1 MARRERGPSQ
11 SGVGNLTRSERPGTG
26 EGMTALREG
35 SVTESTGAVSATD
48 ARAPQRDTR
57 TAGWRLRNW
66 RLPTKLAAVL
76 LIPTIAALALG
87 GLRVNSDLADATE
100 FNRLA
105 NQIQLESAVADLVQQ
120 LQRERDLS
128 TLHVASGKALD
139 RVVLDRQLRRV
150 NDTIDALNTKILEL
164 SGDLGDDVVT
174 RFRQASSQLNRLNS
188 LRNAVRDT
196 AYPSD
201 AVLRTYSESVE
212 SLLDLG
218 EQAIA
223 GINDPELVRLHLA
236 TNAIARI
243 KEQESRKRGIML
255 DVFQRGQLGSPQE
268 RLILSAEAELNAA
281 RNDFRKSATPDQAKI
296 YDDTVTGLIVDTA
309 NDMVETALNLGENE
323 QSLEALRP
331 EKWDIAATLTV
342 NLTRD
347 VENLLLEQ
355 LQNRTDELT
364 GQARRAAFVDSGIVL
379 VSLLLALVMALFVAR
394 SILQPLRVL
403 RRTALDVAD
412 HGLPEAV
419 GRILKDPNPQEA
431 AKSAIAPV
439 PITTR
444 EEVGQV
450 ARAFDAVHGEAVR
463 LAAEQALLR
472 DNVNSMFVNLSRRS
486 QALVERQLNLID
498 RLEQDEQDPDQLAS
512 LFELDHLATRMRRN
526 SENLLVL
533 SGTDLSRRLTRPVP
547 AAEVLGAA
555 VSEVEQYARVQVGQ
569 TPELTVQG
577 RAVNDLVHLIAELL
591 DNATAFSDPVTKVTV
606 RTARTRKGELAIEI
620 QDRGVGMG
628 EQEIND
634 ANTRLADPP
643 DVDVAV
649 SRRMGLYVVARLAK
663 RHDIKVRLRSNE
675 DIEGGTTALVLVPDT
690 LVQQPGQA
698 GAPIEPAAA
707 FPSQNPAQRSAGIAG
722 AFGGGGLGNGGGGL
736 AGGLGGGPSPAD
748 DEPSFPSF
756 PSLPRVE
763 DEQPAFP
770 VSFVRGDGEHDPA
783 RVPAFGD
790 VPAEVPAE
798 TSAEISQPWLPV
810 GDERDAEREPSG
822 SFGEP
827 TLFTAYEDRDEQD
840 QDQHGFETAQFAA
853 AVEPGFHTANGSFDT
868 GSFDT
873 GSADTGSADTGT
885 GVFGSAFGARA
896 PEAPAHRNG
905 TAPSPAAKEVEHDL
919 DAPTER
925 LPIYE
930 AVLSQW
936 FQAVGSE
943 TSAATAQAVPPAP
956 AAGAGA
962 TREPVRESL
971 PTRRPQPVPPVAP
984 TTSEDAPPRR
994 GTLDASANGHAAR
1007 DSEGALAHTG
1017 DAAPSL
1023 TENGLPKRQPG
1034 SPTALPKRATENP
1047 YGEVSR
1053 VTEPEPVAEP
1063 EPSAPS
1069 AESVWHSPADEGWQ
1083 AAQALLAKA
1092 PETTTQ
1098 AGLPK
1103 RVPKAQLV
1111 PGSAAPKPQAAERQP
1126 QRPPLPPRSADA
1138 IRGRMS
1144 SLQQGVRRGRHALID
1159 AYAGDMSS
1167 RQDEEQE

>member
-1 MARRERGPSQ
+1 MTEQ
-11 SGVGNLTRSERPGTG
+11 TGTG
-26 EGMTALREG
+26 PTKAG
-35 SVTESTGAVSATD
+35 
-48 ARAPQRDTR
+48 RAQTPR
-57 TAGWRLRNW
+57 TAAWRLRNW
-66 RLPTKLAAVL
+66 RLPTKLTAVL
-76 LIPTIAALALG
+76 LIPTVAAVALG
-87 GLRVNSDLADATE
+87 GLRVNSDLADAADL
-100 FNRLA
+100 NRLA

-128 TLHVASGKALD
+128 ASHVASGRELD

-150 NDTIDALNTKILEL
+150 EDTVQALNAKIADL
-164 SGDLGDDVVT
+164 SADLDDEVVT
-174 RFRQASSQLNRLNS
+174 RFRRASSQLDRLNS
-188 LRNAVRDT
+188 LRNAVRET
-196 AYPSD
+196 NYPSD

-223 GINDPELVRLHLA
+223 GINQPELVRLHLA

-255 DVFQRGQLGSPQE
+255 DVFQRGGFGPGQE
-268 RLILSAEAELNAA
+268 RLLLAANAELDAA

-309 NDMVETALNLGENE
+309 NDMQETALNLAAARAPMT
-323 QSLEALRP
+323 SLRP
-331 EKWDIAATLTV
+331 EKWDIASTLTV

-364 GQARRAAFVDSGIVL
+364 GAARNAAFRDSGIVL
-379 VSLLLALVMALFVAR
+379 GALLLALVMALFVAR
-394 SILQPLRVL
+394 SILNPLRTL
-403 RRTALDVAD
+403 RRTALEVAD

-419 GRILKDPNPQEA
+419 NRILADPNPQEA
-431 AKSAIAPV
+431 AKTAIAPV

-628 EQEIND
+628 EQELID
-634 ANTRLADPP
+634 ANQRLADPP

-690 LVQQPGQA
+690 LVASP
-698 GAPIEPAAA
+698 GAPGSPMGGEPVSA
-707 FPSQNPAQRSAGIAG
+707 FGDSGGFGGATDSGFGDSAFGSTAQRASGIAG
-722 AFGGGGLGNGGGGL
+722 AFGTGTLSRL
-736 AGGLGGGPSPAD
+736 
-748 DEPSFPSF
+748 DEDTSF

-763 DEQPAFP
+763 DEPAFP
-770 VSFVRGDGEHDPA
+770 VSFVQGQGEQDPA
-783 RVPAFGD
+783 RVPAFGETPTFGQAPAET
-790 VPAEVPAE
+790 PAEV
-798 TSAEISQPWLPV
+798 SQPWLR
-810 GDERDAEREPSG
+810 GDERDVDHREPEG

-827 TLFTAYEDRDEQD
+827 TLFTAYEDRAEHDTD
-840 QDQHGFETAQFAA
+840 YGHGFETTQFAPVDSGFL
-853 AVEPGFHTANGSFDT
+853 VEPEPEPEPEH
-868 GSFDT
+868 
-873 GSADTGSADTGT
+873 
-885 GVFGSAFGARA
+885 AR
-896 PEAPAHRNG
+896 RNG
-905 TAPSPAAKEVEHDL
+905 TAPHAAPAAREVEHDL

-956 AAGAGA
+956 
-962 TREPVRESL
+962 EPERPTPAESGL
-971 PTRRPQPVPPVAP
+971 PTRRPRPIPPVAP
-984 TTSEDAPPRR
+984 TTSDDPLPQRGLLDSGQNPPPMREADAGSLPQR
-994 GTLDASANGHAAR
+994 GEATSNRA
-1007 DSEGALAHTG
+1007 EGT
-1017 DAAPSL
+1017 SL
-1023 TENGLPKRQPG
+1023 TEGGLPKRQPG
-1034 SPTALPKRATENP
+1034 SPNNLPKRAA
-1047 YGEVSR
+1047 EVSR

-1063 EPSAPS
+1063 EPAALA
-1069 AESVWHSPADEGWQ
+1069 AESVWESPADEGWQ
-1083 AAQALLAKA
+1083 AAQALLNKA

-1111 PGSAAPKPQAAERQP
+1111 PGSAAPKSTASERQP

>member
-1 MARRERGPSQ
+1 
-11 SGVGNLTRSERPGTG
+11 
-26 EGMTALREG
+26 
-35 SVTESTGAVSATD
+35 VTESTGSGKTDVPQNSATD
-48 ARAPQRDTR
+48 AQSAR
-57 TAGWRLRNW
+57 TSSFRLRNW
-66 RLPTKLAAVL
+66 RLRTKLFAVL

-87 GLRVNSDLADATE
+87 GLRVQTDLQSATD
-100 FNRLA
+100 FNQLA
-105 NQIQLESAVADLVQQ
+105 NEVQLESSVADLVQQ

-128 TLHVASGKALD
+128 ASHVASGKQVD

-150 NDTIDALNTKILEL
+150 NDTSDALQTKITEL
-164 SGDLGDDVVT
+164 SGDLDPEVAD
-174 RFRQASSQLNRLNS
+174 RFRRAAEQLKRLNS

-255 DVFQRGQLGSPQE
+255 DVFQRGDFPASQQRVL
-268 RLILSAEAELNAA
+268 LAANAELEAA
-281 RNDFRKSATPDQAKI
+281 RNDFRKSASADQAKI

-309 NDMVETALNLGENE
+309 NDMQESALNLAAAN
-323 QSLEALRP
+323 QSLATLRP
-331 EKWDIAATLTV
+331 EKWDIASTLTV

-364 GQARRAAFVDSGIVL
+364 GAARADAFRDSGLVL
-379 VSLLLALVMALFVAR
+379 AALLLALAMALFVAR
-394 SILQPLRVL
+394 SILNPLRIL
-403 RRTALDVAD
+403 RRTALNVAD

-419 GRILKDPNPQEA
+419 ERILADPNPQLA
-431 AKSAIAPV
+431 AQNAIAPV

-463 LAAEQALLR
+463 LAAQQALLR
-472 DNVNSMFVNLSRRS
+472 DNVNAMFVNLSRRS

-620 QDRGVGMG
+620 QDRGVGMA
-628 EQEIND
+628 EQDILD
-634 ANTRLADPP
+634 ANVRLADPP

-663 RHDIKVRLRSNE
+663 RHDIKVRLRVNE
-675 DIEGGTTALVLVPDT
+675 DIEGGTTALVVVPST

-698 GAPIEPAAA
+698 APMGGPTESLTD
-707 FPSQNPAQRSAGIAG
+707 FNPAQRASGIAG
-722 AFGGGGLGNGGGGL
+722 AFSGSPRLDDNGGG
-736 AGGLGGGPSPAD
+736 
-748 DEPSFPSF
+748 FPSQGGANDTGYHSSGSLTNTGGF
-756 PSLPRVE
+756 PSQEFSPTGGFS
-763 DEQPAFP
+763 QPDLNMP
-770 VSFVRGDGEHDPA
+770 VSFVRGESVPEPNA
-783 RVPAFGD
+783 VPAFGVTRPEEESNVWLPLSGD
-790 VPAEVPAE
+790 EAPAEKVWPEHANAHDPV
-798 TSAEISQPWLPV
+798 TSTGPQ
-810 GDERDAEREPSG
+810 
-822 SFGEP
+822 
-827 TLFTAYEDRDEQD
+827 TLFTAYEDRHEDASAPIES
-840 QDQHGFETAQFAA
+840 GYETTRFEPVVPRA
-853 AVEPGFHTANGSFDT
+853 AVAEPE
-868 GSFDT
+868 
-873 GSADTGSADTGT
+873 
-885 GVFGSAFGARA
+885 
-896 PEAPAHRNG
+896 PERRNG
-905 TAPSPAAKEVEHDL
+905 NTPARSREVDHDL

-943 TSAATAQAVPPAP
+943 TSAAKAQAVPAVDRP
-956 AAGAGA
+956 
-962 TREPVRESL
+962 EPVRAPEPARTPELVDPPLSDQEEPPL
-971 PTRRPQPVPPVAP
+971 PTRRPKPVPAVAP
-984 TTSEDAPPRR
+984 TTTEVSVPSR
-994 GTLDASANGHAAR
+994 LDGLSAA
-1007 DSEGALAHTG
+1007 
-1017 DAAPSL
+1017 
-1023 TENGLPKRQPG
+1023 GLPKRAPR
-1034 SPTALPKRATENP
+1034 PEAAP
-1047 YGEVSR
+1047 
-1053 VTEPEPVAEP
+1053 VTEPEPVEVEVEQAEEQEAPQMQAEP
-1063 EPSAPS
+1063 T
-1069 AESVWHSPADEGWQ
+1069 AESAWQSPADEGWS
-1083 AAQALLAKA
+1083 AAQALLSKTPDAK
-1092 PETTTQ
+1092 TQ

-1111 PGSAAPKPQAAERQP
+1111 PGSAAPKIPSAQQS
-1126 QRPPLPPRSADA
+1126 QRPPLPPRSPDA

-1159 AYAGDMSS
+1159 AYAGDQSS

>member
-1 MARRERGPSQ
+1 M
-11 SGVGNLTRSERPGTG
+11 
-26 EGMTALREG
+26 
-35 SVTESTGAVSATD
+35 VTESTGVRPGPVNRAAAD
-48 ARAPQRDTR
+48 REAKARGG
-57 TAGWRLRNW
+57 AGWRLRNW
-66 RLPTKLAAVL
+66 RLPTKLTAVL
-76 LIPTIAALALG
+76 LIPTIAAVALG
-87 GLRVNSDLADATE
+87 GLRVNSDLADATDL
-100 FNRLA
+100 NQLA
-105 NQIQLESAVADLVQQ
+105 NQIQLEAAVADLVQQ

-128 TLHVASGKALD
+128 ASHVASGKELD

-150 NDTIDALNTKILEL
+150 QDTVQALNGKIAEL
-164 SGDLGDDVVT
+164 SADLDDEVVT
-174 RFRQASSQLNRLNS
+174 RFRRASSQLDRLNS

-196 AYPSD
+196 QYPSE
-201 AVLRTYSESVE
+201 AVMRTYSESVE

-223 GINDPELVRLHLA
+223 GINEPELVRLHLA

-255 DVFQRGQLGSPQE
+255 DVFQGGVFGPGQE
-268 RLILSAEAELNAA
+268 RALLAANAELDAA
-281 RNDFRKSATPDQAKI
+281 RNDFRKSATADQAKI

-309 NDMVETALNLGENE
+309 NDMQETALNLAAAGKPMT
-323 QSLEALRP
+323 SLRP
-331 EKWDIAATLTV
+331 EKWDIASTLTV

-347 VENLLLEQ
+347 VENLLLER
-355 LQNRTDELT
+355 LQTRTDELT
-364 GQARRAAFVDSGIVL
+364 GAARAAAFRDSGVVL
-379 VSLLLALVMALFVAR
+379 GALLLALIMALFVAR
-394 SILQPLRVL
+394 SILNPLRVL
-403 RRTALDVAD
+403 RRTALEVAD

-419 GRILKDPNPQEA
+419 GRILVDPNPHEA
-431 AKSAIAPV
+431 AKTAIAPV

-606 RTARTRKGELAIEI
+606 RTARTRNGELAIEI

-628 EQEIND
+628 EQEITD
-634 ANTRLADPP
+634 ANVRLADPP

-663 RHDIKVRLRSNE
+663 RHDIKVRLRANE
-675 DIEGGTTALVLVPDT
+675 DIEGGTTALVVVPDT
-690 LVQQPGQA
+690 LVQSPGAMGSPMGGDAGPAFGDSAFGDSRFGDEQA
-698 GAPIEPAAA
+698 FGESG
-707 FPSQNPAQRSAGIAG
+707 FGNTAQRASGIAG
-722 AFGGGGLGNGGGGL
+722 AFGTGTLSRL
-736 AGGLGGGPSPAD
+736 D
-748 DEPSFPSF
+748 DDASFPSI
-756 PSLPRVE
+756 PRVE
-763 DEQPAFP
+763 DEPAFP
-770 VSFVRGDGEHDPA
+770 VSFVQGEGDHDPV
-783 RVPAFGD
+783 RMPAFGET
-790 VPAEVPAE
+790 PTFGQSPPE
-798 TSAEISQPWLPV
+798 TSGEVSQWLPM
-810 GDERDAEREPSG
+810 GEERDVEREPAG

-827 TLFTAYEDRDEQD
+827 TLFTAYEDREEHDAAYE
-840 QDQHGFETAQFAA
+840 HGFETTQFAPA
-853 AVEPGFHTANGSFDT
+853 LDQGFLVDPDPEPEPVHLNGSVT
-868 GSFDT
+868 E
-873 GSADTGSADTGT
+873 SAPQ
-885 GVFGSAFGARA
+885 R
-896 PEAPAHRNG
+896 RI
-905 TAPSPAAKEVEHDL
+905 EHD

-943 TSAATAQAVPPAP
+943 TSAATAQAVPPAADP
-956 AAGAGA
+956 
-962 TREPVRESL
+962 EPVARAEAEPVARAESVL
-971 PTRRPQPVPPVAP
+971 PTRTPRPVPPVAP
-984 TTSEDAPPRR
+984 TTSEDALPQR
-994 GTLDASANGHAAR
+994 GSLAASANRLSPRESESGLPQRGEVAGAR
-1007 DSEGALAHTG
+1007 AEGT
-1017 DAAPSL
+1017 SL
-1023 TENGLPKRQPG
+1023 TEGGLPKRQPG
-1034 SPTALPKRATENP
+1034 SSDNLPKRAA
-1047 YGEVSR
+1047 EVHR

-1063 EPSAPS
+1063 EPAAPP
-1069 AESVWHSPADEGWQ
+1069 AESVWESPADEGWH
-1083 AAQALLAKA
+1083 AAQSLLSKE

-1111 PGSAAPKPQAAERQP
+1111 PGSAAPKPQVSERQP

-1144 SLQQGVRRGRHALID
+1144 SLQQGVHRGRHALID